1 MDLSRRLIATAL
13 VIFIVFLTML
23 PILAETPMELID
35 ENESVESMLLYNF
48 EYQDDLVQKA
58 VQTSDY
64 TFIINAILLIIAS
77 VAFIL
82 IRIKRRNKNQK

>member
-1 MDLSRRLIATAL
+1 MKLKWRKKITFTFLLSL
-13 VIFIVFLTML
+13 VIFIVFVI
-23 PILAETPMELID
+23 PIAAAEEVT
-35 ENESVESMLLYNF
+35 
-48 EYQDDLVQKA
+48 A

-82 IRIKRRNKNQK
+82 IRIKRGNKK